1 MKKDIYYCMV
11 LSEEQLDFLAGS
23 KYGIDRMRVLRS
35 LIGAAVIKETKYE
48 KKGFAVTLQ
57 IGQAAFSEVDLA
69 NRLGYDKKTVSRLLD
84 RMSALGIVTSEQTNR
99 TSIHTVHCVSAWYA
113 DNQKILNPYYVSV
126 KVRHGSIAENV
137 NPNSDEVGIASD
149 CTTSETIKPDTSVK
163 TNFHSSSEHTAMGEA
178 SNPFIPLGEGGGTT
192 PLAGEQP
199 VLSSLFSE
207 VPTASGSNDSHLSDT
222 GQSQPH
228 NHPAEEVQ
236 SQQL

>member
-35 LIGAAVIKETKYE
+35 LIGAAAIKETKYE

-57 IGQAAFSEVDLA
+57 IGQAALSEVDLA

-84 RMSALGIVTSEQTNR
+84 RMSALGIVTSKQTNR

-113 DNQKILNPYYVSV
+113 DNQKILNPYYVSM
-126 KVRHGSIAENV
+126 KERHGSIAESGST
-137 NPNSDEVGIASD
+137 NSDDGGIAPD
-149 CTTSETIKPDTSVK
+149 CTTSETIKPDTSANA
-163 TNFHSSSEHTAMGEA
+163 NFHSCSEQTEVDET
-178 SNPFIPLGEGGGTT
+178 SNPIILLGEEGGTT
-192 PLAGEQP
+192 PYAGEQP
-199 VLSSLFSE
+199 VISSLSLE
-207 VPTASGSNDSHLSDT
+207 VPAASGSNDSLSPDT
-222 GQSQPH
+222 GQSQSD

-236 SQQL
+236 SRLL